1 MRLICMLALT
11 LLIYMDEMTSLTPT
25 PTESQIPL
33 RTTDFSN
40 LAEALD
46 YAAQGVSGFNFYSG
60 RGELRAVLTYAE
72 LRKSARS
79 LAKRLLG
86 LRLERGARVAII
98 AETHPDF
105 PRFFFA
111 CQYAGYTPVP
121 LPAAI
126 HLGGH
131 KSYVEQLRGLL
142 VKSQATVAMAPAEF
156 LPFLLEASSE
166 LGLKLVGKPED
177 FDELVELGVDLKP
190 LQSDETAYLQYTSG
204 STRFPRGVM
213 VSGAAVMHNLSGITK
228 DGLKIRHG
236 DRCISWLPYYHDMG
250 LVGFVLAPLAS
261 QLSVDY
267 LATRDFAM
275 RPRLWLS
282 LMSSNR
288 GTISF
293 GPPFGYDLCSRR
305 IRQNETDSFDLSA
318 WRIAGVGAET
328 IRAEVLESFADRLAP
343 FGFDRKA
350 FVASYGMAECSL
362 AISFAP
368 LDQGAIIDEID
379 AEHLST
385 RREAL
390 PLSEASVQGNG
401 EQRVKRLVNCGSP
414 LPGHEIVVKNEEGE
428 NLSDRLCGVI
438 HVRGPSVMSGYFG
451 DPDATAQA
459 LSAEGWLNT
468 GDIGYLDRG
477 TLIITGR
484 EKDLIII
491 NGRNIWPQDLEF
503 YAEQQP
509 EVRPG
514 DASAISVPAKDGS
527 EAAVMVVQYRET
539 DESKRCELSD
549 KIASEVRQQLG
560 IDCIIELV
568 PAHTLPRTSSGKL
581 SRAGTQRDYLKRQ
594 AERDLLRIDPV
605 PDDQLSDND
614 TPALRVATAGQ
625 NRTS

>member
-1 MRLICMLALT
+1 MPLFYMLALT

-25 PTESQIPL
+25 PTESQVPL

-40 LAEALD
+40 LSEALD

-60 RGELRAVLTYAE
+60 RGELRTVLTYSE
-72 LRKSARS
+72 LRKSALS

-131 KSYVEQLRGLL
+131 RSYVEQLRELL
-142 VKSQATVAMAPAEF
+142 VKSQAIVAMAPTEF

-166 LGLKLVGKPED
+166 LGLKLAGKPED
-177 FDELVELGVDLKP
+177 FDELVELDVDLKP

-228 DGLKIRHG
+228 DGLKIRLG
-236 DRCISWLPYYHDMG
+236 DRCVSWLPYYHDMG

-282 LMSSNR
+282 LMTRNQ

-293 GPPFGYDLCSRR
+293 GPPFGYDLCSKR
-305 IRQNETDSFDLSA
+305 ISQNETEPFDLSA
-318 WRIAGVGAET
+318 WRVAGIGAET
-328 IRAEVLESFADRLAP
+328 IRAEILEAFAEKLAP
-343 FGFDRKA
+343 FGFNPRA

-362 AISFAP
+362 AVSFAP
-368 LDQGAIIDEID
+368 LDQGVIVDAID
-379 AEHLST
+379 AEHLSEQQ
-385 RREAL
+385 EAL
-390 PLSEASVQGNG
+390 PLAAHLIQD
-401 EQRVKRLVNCGSP
+401 QRVKRLVNCGAP
-414 LPGHEIVVKNEEGE
+414 LSGHEIVVQNEAGE
-428 NLSDRLCGVI
+428 NLPDRQCGVI
-438 HVRGPSVMSGYFG
+438 HVHGPSVMTGYFG
-451 DPDATAQA
+451 DPEATAEV
-459 LSAEGWLNT
+459 LSADGWLNT
-468 GDIGYLDRG
+468 GDIGYMDNG
-477 TLIITGR
+477 TLVITGR

-491 NGRNIWPQDLEF
+491 NGRNIWPQDLEH

-514 DASAISVPAKDGS
+514 DASAISIPAQDGS
-527 EAAVMVVQYRET
+527 DTAVMVVQYREV
-539 DESKRCELSD
+539 DESKRCELSSR
-549 KIASEVRQQLG
+549 IAAEIHQQLG
-560 IDCIIELV
+560 IDCTIELV
-568 PAHTLPRTSSGKL
+568 SAHTLPRTSSGKL
-581 SRAGTQRDYLKRQ
+581 SRAGTRRDYLKRQ
-594 AERDLLRIDPV
+594 AERHLLRIEPA
-605 PDDQLSDND
+605 PDDQSNLSDLK
-614 TPALRVATAGQ
+614 ASSVAVAGRIL
-625 NRTS
+625 NVK